1 MLNSRSGGVIFSLE
15 LIFVIVAIALFTM
28 TIVVAENYATSGHTL
43 AEAEIATGQFGG
55 E

>member
-15 LIFVIVAIALFTM
+15 VIFAIVAIALLSM
-28 TIVVAENYATSGHTL
+28 TIVVGENYATSGHPL
-43 AEAEIATGQFGG
+43 AEAEIANGQFGG